1 MDKQMLGRV
10 RPMRFNELSGLTPG
24 TWVCWVHVTGVIR
37 TGIVLGVVPVPDTH
51 SLGFLW
57 ALTDS
62 GEVKIP
68 VNLLFKLKV
77 LS

>member
-1 MDKQMLGRV
+1 
-10 RPMRFNELSGLTPG
+10 
-24 TWVCWVHVTGVIR
+24 VIR
-37 TGIVLGVVPVPDTH
+37 TGIVLGVVPVPYTH

-68 VNLLFKLKV
+68 VNLLFRLKV